1 MRRGYRLVR
10 GLALWLASGL
20 ASGLS
25 AMSDGGGAVVGMTWA
40 DGSPLTWGDG
50 TVVDWSNP

>member
-50 TVVDWSNP
+50 TVADWSNP